1 MDHCAKDLQPDAH
14 LVRPLLRR
22 HFPLLPR
29 IDAPEFAPQVWGLKG
44 AVPPVGILLPIKGET
59 SLHHFSREVTS
70 VFQHTDSHGTFMGEA
85 SIRVGRYDLTFA
97 KADKRALGNFAE
109 GLIHFGRIDPGE
121 ANMDLVDHD
130 RVAINDPAPSFE
142 DFLLAAGGRQ
152 VRRARWR
159 MGHRVIGRT
168 ERDDLRLRRWRGVA
182 LLSSG
187 WREEFLEKTEHIS
200 CQGNKVGTN

>member
-1 MDHCAKDLQPDAH
+1 
-14 LVRPLLRR
+14 
-22 HFPLLPR
+22 
-29 IDAPEFAPQVWGLKG
+29 
-44 AVPPVGILLPIKGET
+44 
-59 SLHHFSREVTS
+59 
-70 VFQHTDSHGTFMGEA
+70 MGEA
-85 SIRVGRYDLTFA
+85 AIRVGRYDLTFA

-121 ANMDLVDHD
+121 ANIDLVDHD

-142 DFLLAAGGRQ
+142 DLLLAAGGRQ

-168 ERDDLRLRRWRGVA
+168 ERDDFRLRRWRGVA

-200 CQGNKVGTN
+200 CQGNKVGTNCLKARSSLCARPVVVGVRLVKMDTGLAIPVMFHKGSLTINLATLGRRSAQAMRGSEGDAKGRCRTRGLEF

>member
-1 MDHCAKDLQPDAH
+1 
-14 LVRPLLRR
+14 
-22 HFPLLPR
+22 
-29 IDAPEFAPQVWGLKG
+29 
-44 AVPPVGILLPIKGET
+44 
-59 SLHHFSREVTS
+59 
-70 VFQHTDSHGTFMGEA
+70 MGEA

-97 KADKRALGNFAE
+97 KADKSALGNFAE
-109 GLIHFGRIDPGE
+109 WLIHFGRIYPGE

-200 CQGNKVGTN
+200 CQGNKVGTNCLKAPSSLCARPVVVGVRLVKMDTGLAIPVMFHKGSLTINLATLGRRSAQAMRGSEGGAKRA